1 MHVYMMLVP
10 GQVRDVHRV
19 KLDQSSLHLIGSVYS
34 HVVYSPLRNVLG
46 EDMTC
51 QRMGGEL
58 GEDILE
64 EDMLGSKGIQSA
76 LGRKGREQFPR
87 AT

>member
-1 MHVYMMLVP
+1 MRCTPCKAGLVLP
-10 GQVRDVHRV
+10 SFDWV
-19 KLDQSSLHLIGSVYS
+19 SLFSCGIL
-34 HVVYSPLRNVLG
+34 PLRNVLG

-64 EDMLGSKGIQSA
+64 ENMLGSKGIHSS